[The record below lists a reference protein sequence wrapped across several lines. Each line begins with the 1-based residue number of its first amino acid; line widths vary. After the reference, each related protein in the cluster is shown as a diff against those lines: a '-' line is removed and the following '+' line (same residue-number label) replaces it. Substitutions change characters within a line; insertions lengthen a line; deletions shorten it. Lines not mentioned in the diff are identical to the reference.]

1 MPLNLP
7 SGMPKTGKTIWF
19 TLSHIRVEILLSLWH
34 KRHLPLPPQ
43 PDPRPTVPQDI
54 GSPILARG
62 TTQAASTTTTPPA
75 MSAALVKVLPVTSAE
90 DKMSQARQN
99 LVEAWRAF
107 SPKRPYILQG
117 DESILVG
124 SKKTGPIF
132 SAHDSFEDY
141 TGGDDYWDL
150 ASTKLHLGLLPVP
163 YSGDLEKAK
172 IFILMINPGLGDLD
186 YVAEGRIPDY
196 REALD
201 QTRSQDQRILE
212 SQFPMMF
219 LNPQFSW
226 TGGGKYW
233 IQRLRTFIT
242 QQKEAQ
248 KCSMADALS
257 HLSRRICCIE
267 YLPYHSAKFNLSK
280 KLQISLKSTQL
291 ITEFVH
297 NDIIP
302 RAQQGDVGIIVRGK
316 QYWQIPEGE
325 NVVIL
330 KGPHARRP
338 HLGSK
343 QRQES
348 SSPVS
353 YEAH

>member
-1 MPLNLP
+1 
-7 SGMPKTGKTIWF
+7 
-19 TLSHIRVEILLSLWH
+19 
-34 KRHLPLPPQ
+34 
-43 PDPRPTVPQDI
+43 
-54 GSPILARG
+54 
-62 TTQAASTTTTPPA
+62 
-75 MSAALVKVLPVTSAE
+75 
-90 DKMSQARQN
+90 MSQEREN

-107 SPKRPYILQG
+107 SPKRPYIMQG
-117 DESILVG
+117 DEAILDG

-132 SAHDSFEDY
+132 SAHDSFEGY
-141 TGGDDYWDL
+141 TGGDNYQDL

-186 YVAEGRIPDY
+186 YIAEGRIRDY

-201 QTRSQDQRILE
+201 QTRSQDRRILD

-233 IQRLRTFIT
+233 IQRLRSFIT

-248 KCSMADALS
+248 KCSMADAMS

-267 YLPYHSAKFNLSK
+267 YLPYHSAKFK
-280 KLQISLKSTQL
+280 KGKFLHSLKSTRL

-297 NDIIP
+297 NDIVP
-302 RAQQGDVGIIVRGK
+302 RAQRGDVGIIVRGQ

-330 KGPHARRP
+330 KGPHARGS
-338 HLGSK
+338 HLGI
-343 QRQES
+343 ET
-348 SSPVS
+348 
-353 YEAH
+353 EAGKLVARYL